1 MDFQKIVHNRLTS
14 WLGFFVFMAA
24 MAAGF
29 FSFFNFTHTGVNA
42 DSLRN
47 GAAGSSAS
55 SQEFEYKIISPKLPD
70 ELYFCGERVPLE
82 DIEVRESLDRE
93 LIVNTYWHSATLL
106 FIKRS
111 NRWFPVMEKILRD
124 NDIPEDFKYAA
135 VIESA
140 LSNVVS
146 PAGAVG
152 YWQILESVGRQYGL
166 EVNKNV
172 DERYSVEKST
182 EAACRY
188 LRNSYKN
195 FGNWTLT
202 AASYNMGV
210 TGVSRQLN
218 KQRTNNYYDLFLN
231 DETSRYVFRILAAKL
246 IIENPERY
254 GFYVEPEDMYPEE
267 DFSTVTVNKNITD
280 LAEFAV
286 NNGITYKSLRHANPW
301 LRDSFLRVAPG
312 KSYTLKMSRE
322 EKTYAM
328 YQP

>member
-1 MDFQKIVHNRLTS
+1 MDFRKIIHNKLTS
-14 WLGFFVFMAA
+14 WLGFVVFMAA

-29 FSFFNFTHTGVNA
+29 FSFFNFTNTGA
-42 DSLRN
+42 SLDSLN
-47 GAAGSSAS
+47 AGPSGIAAP
-55 SQEFEYKIISPKLPD
+55 SQEFEYKIISPKLPT

-106 FIKRS
+106 FIKRA

-140 LSNVVS
+140 LSNAVS

-182 EAACRY
+182 EAACKY
-188 LRNSYKN
+188 LRNSYRN
-195 FGNWTLT
+195 FGNWTLS

-210 TGVSRQLN
+210 SGVSRQLN
-218 KQRTNNYYDLFLN
+218 KQRTKNYYDLFLN

-246 IIENPERY
+246 IIENPEKY
-254 GFYVEPEDMYPEE
+254 GFYVGPEDLYPEE
-267 DFSTVTVNKNITD
+267 EFSTAVVNRSIDD

-286 NNGITYKSLRHANPW
+286 KNGITYKSLKHANPW
-301 LRDSFLRVAPG
+301 LRDSYLRVSPG

-322 EKTYAM
+322 EKTFALF
-328 YQP
+328 